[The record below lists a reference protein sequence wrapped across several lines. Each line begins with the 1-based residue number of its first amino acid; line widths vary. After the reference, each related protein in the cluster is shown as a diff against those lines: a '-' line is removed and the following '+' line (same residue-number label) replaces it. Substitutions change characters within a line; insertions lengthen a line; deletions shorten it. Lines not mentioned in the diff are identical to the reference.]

1 MEPSGSEGFSLKSD
15 ASKLA
20 IFDTFKTK
28 NKELTGE
35 ATRQRAIIISLATQ
49 PNPNDK
55 TRTSISQRIAEKNGI
70 VWKNLYSGVFRDLDE
85 ILIPL
90 KLVEEDG
97 RLPLKRGPKALQ
109 EKGIPYYRLTP
120 AGLLVALS
128 INEIKNKDSIL
139 EQFFSNS
146 NSQEKEFQEI
156 IKKLSKIAPKFTFSL
171 FEKYVKAFC
180 EGKSKNLLPF
190 TVENLRNIAD
200 ETLEVQREI
209 LEAFSKMSKADK
221 DKTMNLLKRIG

>member
-1 MEPSGSEGFSLKSD
+1 MKSD

-28 NKELTGE
+28 SKELTGE
-35 ATRQRAIIISLATQ
+35 ATRQRAIIIALATQ

-55 TRTSISQRIAEKNGI
+55 TRTAISQRIADKNGI

-109 EKGIPYYRLTP
+109 EKGIPYYRLTQG
-120 AGLLVALS
+120 GLLVALS
-128 INEIKNKDSIL
+128 IKEIENRDSIL
-139 EQFFSNS
+139 GQFFSNS
-146 NSQEKEFQEI
+146 NSKESEFQEI
-156 IKKLSKIAPKFTFSL
+156 IKKLSKIAPKFTYSL

-180 EGKSKNLLPF
+180 EGKLKNLLPF
-190 TVENLRNIAD
+190 SFENLKSISD
-200 ETLEVQREI
+200 DSLEIQKEI
-209 LEAFSKMSKADK
+209 IEAFSKMSKTDK
-221 DKTMNLLKRIG
+221 DKTMNLLKKIG